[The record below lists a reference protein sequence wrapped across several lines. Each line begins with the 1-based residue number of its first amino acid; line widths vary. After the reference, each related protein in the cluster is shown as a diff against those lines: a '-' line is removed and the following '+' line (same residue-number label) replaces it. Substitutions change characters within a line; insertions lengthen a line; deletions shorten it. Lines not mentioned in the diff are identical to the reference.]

1 MKSGMNIAGMKIARE
16 AFNQLWWESKEE
28 GFTALEHEIVYRGIC
43 SGCGLCAAVCPVDVI
58 GFEEYPKLIGKCT
71 NCGYCVMQCPR
82 SFLRR
87 GEIEEIRFGKKGE
100 VLGVYGEIIA
110 ARTKNKEILAKAQ
123 DGGVATAVL
132 EHLLKSKKI
141 DGAVVSG
148 VSTSQLWKPEPGIAR
163 SAEDAHAAMG
173 SRYST
178 SPNLITLKDAKK
190 SGLKKLAVVG
200 TACHIDGI
208 GKLSEFEIEEV
219 ELRDRIAL
227 SIAIFCKSTFH
238 YNLITELVS
247 KKADLASVKKFNI
260 KGKDFIVQGTEELRI
275 PLKDIEEYKR
285 DGCKVCTDFTGRLSD
300 ISIGSAGAPEG
311 YSTVI
316 VRTEKGRKLIEEM
329 KKQNLIETKKLKS
342 EDIEKI
348 ISLAT
353 LKQEQSKKS
362 IEKKRRAELP
372 LPLKYLGD

>member
-1 MKSGMNIAGMKIARE
+1 VKSGMNIAGMKIAKE

-28 GFTALEHEIVYRGIC
+28 GFTALEHEVIYRGIC

-58 GFEEYPKLIGKCT
+58 GFDEHPKLIGKCT

-87 GEIEEIRFGKKGE
+87 GEIEEIRFGKKGD
-100 VLGVYGEIIA
+100 VLGVYDEIIA
-110 ARTKNKEILAKAQ
+110 ARAKSKEILAKAQ

-141 DGAVVSG
+141 DGAVISG
-148 VSTSQLWKPEPGIAR
+148 VSPFQLWRPEPRIAR
-163 SAEDAHAAMG
+163 SAEEVYSAMG

-178 SPNLITLKDAKK
+178 SPNLITLKEAKK
-190 SGLKKLAVVG
+190 SNLKKLAVVG

-219 ELRDRIAL
+219 DMRSRIAL
-227 SIAIFCKSTFH
+227 SIGIFCKSTFH
-238 YNLITELVS
+238 YNLITGLIS
-247 KKADLASVKKFNI
+247 KKADLVSVKKFNI
-260 KGKDFIVQGTEELRI
+260 KGKDFIVQGKEELRI
-275 PLKDIEEYKR
+275 PLKEIEEYKR
-285 DGCKVCTDFTGRLSD
+285 DGCRVCTDFTGRLSD
-300 ISIGSAGAPEG
+300 LSIGSAGAPEG
-311 YSTVI
+311 YSTI
-316 VRTEKGRKLIEEM
+316 IIRTEKGKKLIEEM
-329 KKQNLIETKKLKS
+329 KKQNLLETKKLNS
-342 EDIEKI
+342 EDLERI